1 MFRLRPH
8 TCLSASQSFRL
19 MPRFFSVVSRLVLIP
34 GVKNALETC
43 VILSSFLRLMTL
55 QIEGMRG
62 AGSAQKRTIN
72 EMEERGREREKALA
86 ADVAALQAE
95 ASQRNT
101 PLS

>member
-1 MFRLRPH
+1 
-8 TCLSASQSFRL
+8 
-19 MPRFFSVVSRLVLIP
+19 
-34 GVKNALETC
+34 
-43 VILSSFLRLMTL
+43 MTL

-95 ASQRNT
+95 VS
-101 PLS
+101 PKP

>member
-1 MFRLRPH
+1 
-8 TCLSASQSFRL
+8 
-19 MPRFFSVVSRLVLIP
+19 
-34 GVKNALETC
+34 
-43 VILSSFLRLMTL
+43 MTL

-95 ASQRNT
+95 ASQRDA
-101 PLS
+101 PLPSHSDSFPRARMIFLSTADHQTS